1 MKKTTLGYQALFSV
15 ICVLLL
21 TSPVAGDVVGI
32 FFDSEVPQSEFA
44 ASEIQ
49 TALEGKRH
57 TAELKPLSELN
68 VDYPEKKIVLCLAS
82 DSAACEVL
90 SLQGSSTISGL
101 GEQAYALRTATK
113 GPKSYW
119 VLGGD
124 AGGLMYGGLQ
134 LAENI
139 RFHDMSKTYNSQEAP
154 YIKNRGVKY
163 NLPLDARVPTYV
175 GYGEKSLSQ
184 AFGGDAAKEAIP
196 AAWDM
201 AYWEDW
207 FDEMARARFNV
218 LSIWNSHPFPALLD
232 MEEAIED
239 VQGFDGYAKK
249 MSPAEKV
256 AFWQK
261 VMAYG
266 KGRGFKI
273 YFITWNIYTY
283 GAEGHWEN
291 YADTWTG
298 CSWRG
303 HAENSGF

>member
-1 MKKTTLGYQALFSV
+1 M
-15 ICVLLL
+15 
-21 TSPVAGDVVGI
+21 
-32 FFDSEVPQSEFA
+32 SE
-44 ASEIQ
+44 
-49 TALEGKRH
+49 
-57 TAELKPLSELN
+57 
-68 VDYPEKKIVLCLAS
+68 
-82 DSAACEVL
+82 
-90 SLQGSSTISGL
+90 
-101 GEQAYALRTATK
+101 
-113 GPKSYW
+113 
-119 VLGGD
+119 
-124 AGGLMYGGLQ
+124 
-134 LAENI
+134 
-139 RFHDMSKTYNSQEAP
+139 TYNSQEAP

-175 GYGEKSLSQ
+175 GYGDKPLSQ
-184 AFGGDAAKEAIP
+184 AFGGDAAKKAIP
-196 AAWDM
+196 AVWDM

-232 MEEAIED
+232 MEEAVED

-283 GAEGHWEN
+283 GAEGKNGINNDPRNEATKEYFRKAVRMMFETYPDLDGVGVTAGEN
-291 YADTWTG
+291 MNRLSADAEGKWMWDTYGQGIMDYAKDHPDRDITFIHRWHYAEISQIMGHFEPCWLCPTCVWT
-298 CSWRG
+298 CRTSIRRPICIPLRRRD
-303 HAENSGF
+303 